1 MMPATP
7 MKSLHEL
14 GQDLLTRAHEASS
27 GRASTMI
34 NEDHHSLK
42 QLVLALRA
50 GSALSEHE
58 NPGQATLQLLSGTA
72 VVSTTET
79 AWRGS
84 AGDYL
89 VIPDRTHDLRA
100 ISDAVVILTFVKD
113 PHRPE
118 PPTATDSRSSDEH
131 RQN

>member
-1 MMPATP
+1 MPATP

-14 GQDLLTRAHEASS
+14 GQELLTLAHEASS
-27 GRASTMI
+27 GRAAATI
-34 NEDHHSLK
+34 NEDHRTLK

-72 VVSTTET
+72 VVSTAEA

-89 VIPDRTHDLRA
+89 VIPDRKHDLRA
-100 ISDAVVILTFVKD
+100 ESDAVVILTFVKD
-113 PHRPE
+113 TDRPE
-118 PPTATDSRSSDEH
+118 PPAATDSKE
-131 RQN
+131 QQ

>member
-1 MMPATP
+1 MSTTP

-14 GQDLLTRAHEASS
+14 GQELLTRAHEASS
-27 GRASTMI
+27 GRAAATL
-34 NEDHHSLK
+34 NADHHSLK

-72 VVSTTET
+72 TVSTAEMT
-79 AWRGS
+79 WHGS

-89 VIPDRTHDLRA
+89 VIPDRKHDLRA
-100 ISDAVVILTFVKD
+100 VSDTVVMLTFVKD
-113 PHRPE
+113 ANRPE
-118 PPTATDSRSSDEH
+118 PPAAADLRSDK
-131 RQN
+131 

>member
-1 MMPATP
+1 MPTTP

-14 GQDLLTRAHEASS
+14 GQELLTRAHEASS
-27 GRASTMI
+27 GRAAATL
-34 NEDHHSLK
+34 NADHRSLK

-72 VVSTTET
+72 TVSTTEMT
-79 AWRGS
+79 WHGS

-89 VIPDRTHDLRA
+89 VIPDHKHDLRA
-100 ISDAVVILTFVKD
+100 VSDAVVMLTFVKD
-113 PHRPE
+113 ANRPE
-118 PPTATDSRSSDEH
+118 PPAAADLRSEK
-131 RQN
+131 